1 MGKKKNKKEKTEKTK
16 NPQQE
21 VEPAEQTPW
30 QDLARVWI
38 RRGSF
43 LLLVVVFSVLSLFW
57 IPGDVHYQV
66 TETYTF
72 TAAETDSLHLTLLLP
87 TSGPYQEVFEP
98 DVVWPGEFEIEKV
111 GRLKLLRL
119 EAEILSGQ
127 TLEAVITYD
136 VHLFQGSARW
146 TGMPSRSYDLAVEPN
161 IQSDAPALIE
171 TAEQLSVAYDER
183 QTVRKIFRFT
193 MRHLDWPRD
202 SRVNADLSALNA
214 YQTGVGA
221 STEHANLMTA
231 LSRAADIPSHP
242 VSGLVMP
249 VMLPLIPVSHTWDH
263 PASAHAWVEFYL
275 NGTWEMADPSWSGR
289 FLRRDLLGWT
299 DGRHLAYDEIA
310 SEAAVYDQIVAEAEE
325 NGNWT
330 VAMSEPLRF
339 AAWSEVSIDNMVF
352 IPVITLRK
360 TWDARFV
367 MLISLVVIVT
377 VLYFLNR
384 EDRRQEKNQK
394 ISER

>member
-1 MGKKKNKKEKTEKTK
+1 MGKKKNKKEKTEK
-16 NPQQE
+16 PQKK
-21 VEPAEQTPW
+21 VEPAEQTPR
-30 QDLARVWI
+30 QDVAQVWI

-43 LLLVVVFSVLSLFW
+43 LLLVIVLSILSLFW
-57 IPGDVHYQV
+57 IPGDVHYQI

-72 TAAETDSLHLTLLLP
+72 TATETDLLHLTLLLP

-98 DVVWPGEFEIEKV
+98 DVVCPGEFEIEKV

-127 TLEAVITYD
+127 TIEAVITYD

-146 TGMPSRSYDLAVEPN
+146 TGMPSRSYDLAPEPD
-161 IQSDAPALIE
+161 IQSDAPALME
-171 TAEQLSVAYDER
+171 EAELVSVLYEKR
-183 QTVRKIFRFT
+183 QTVRKIFGFT

-202 SRVNADLSALNA
+202 SRINADLSALNA
-214 YQTGVGA
+214 YRTGVGG
-221 STEHANLMTA
+221 SIEHANLMTA
-231 LSRAADIPSHP
+231 LSRAAGIPAHP

-249 VMLPLIPVSHTWDH
+249 VMLPLIPVSQTWDH

-275 NGTWEMADPSWSGR
+275 NGTWEMADPSWSGK
-289 FLRRDLLGWT
+289 FLKHDLLGWT
-299 DGRHLAYDEIA
+299 DGRHLAYDETA
-310 SEAAVYDQIVAEAEE
+310 SEAAIYGQIVAEAEE

-330 VAMSEPLRF
+330 VAMSAPLRF
-339 AAWSEVSIDNMVF
+339 AAWSEVSIDSMVF

-360 TWDARFV
+360 TWDARLV

-384 EDRRQEKNQK
+384 EDRRQEKIQK